1 MYSSESIHRYPRQI
15 TASIELLCAL
25 LVALPIANLAASVL
39 RGIWDIYGRDETL
52 IGRVPFLSQIV
63 AWIDGGARVRS
74 DNWVELL
81 FSLLPALG
89 WAAAALLVAILLR
102 SALPAVR
109 ASSRGLLVEF
119 AGSWVPVPWEGLR
132 SVKVTSDV
140 SGSRF
145 VLLAE
150 TSPRQL
156 TGWHRLYSLL
166 YGRGW
171 RPGFYITST
180 ISEFDPLLKTIIEE
194 GERTARSVE
203 GVRPLRIEEDA
214 PSPVFRLLLSP
225 AAFFSRQAAGDTAA
239 SAVTLG
245 APALSGGP
253 VRALYPNRI
262 TALVGGATL
271 VLVAFAAWRY
281 LSYWVRALALLFPG
295 LRTVPPFSWT
305 YTNPEYVELYNAYRT
320 SGVPFF
326 GVPGFAHLP
335 SPFWLLVAAHLML
348 LFTAFFVIWLRDLLP
363 ALESRDDGMAIRA
376 AGRWRVVPWGQI
388 RAFKAS
394 ELSEQSQ
401 VLLLQAPGLPAS
413 QALTSALYDGSAA
426 PGALITSAIGNYQAL
441 LQHALARLV
450 PLDQARETPALQQEA
465 RSPLLYLAFRRREA
479 LADLAAQIKSEE
491 STRRADVPT
500 LLRLAGPM
508 IGIAALPALMLLADR
523 LLDGDGYPSL
533 GIILGALVIWFF
545 GVLEWPLVAI
555 VSLLIDDNTGGGEEG
570 YRALYVYPSS
580 QLPRLLPL
588 VAALAFQVVGA
599 PALPALLWIAAIVW
613 AFWLAAGL
621 FEQLYEWQGTQ
632 AILGGVLPVV
642 WQLLLLFG
650 FLLATR

>member
-15 TASIELLCAL
+15 TASIELLSAL
-25 LVALPIANLAASVL
+25 LVALPVANLAAGVL

-63 AWIDGGARVRS
+63 AWIDGGPRVRA
-74 DNWVELL
+74 DNWIELL
-81 FSLLPALG
+81 FALLPALA
-89 WAAAALLVAILLR
+89 WAALALLVAIVLR

-119 AGSWVPVPWEGLR
+119 AGSWLPIPWGELR

-140 SGSRF
+140 SGTRF

-150 TSPRQL
+150 TAPRQL

-166 YGRGW
+166 YGRGL
-171 RPGFYITST
+171 RPGFYITSS
-180 ISEFDPLLKTIIEE
+180 ISEFDPLLKTVIEE
-194 GERTARSVE
+194 SERTARSVE
-203 GVRPLRIEEDA
+203 GARLVRIEEDA

-225 AAFFSRQAAGDTAA
+225 AAFFSRQAAGDAA
-239 SAVTLG
+239 
-245 APALSGGP
+245 APAVALGPMPTGGP
-253 VRALYPNRI
+253 VRALYPTRI
-262 TALVGGATL
+262 TALVGGATILL
-271 VLVAFAAWRY
+271 VVFAAWRY
-281 LSYWVRALALLFPG
+281 LSYWVRALALLFPN

-305 YTNPEYVELYNAYRT
+305 NASPEYVELYAAYRT
-320 SGVPFF
+320 TGVPFF
-326 GVPGFAHLP
+326 GVPGFSYLP

-363 ALESRDDGMAIRA
+363 ALESRDDGIAICT
-376 AGRWRVVPWGQI
+376 AGRWKVVPWGRI
-388 RAFKAS
+388 SAFKAS

-413 QALTSALYDGSAA
+413 QSLTSALYDGSPA

-450 PLDQARETPALQQEA
+450 PLDQARQTPVLQQEA
-465 RSPLLYLAFRRREA
+465 RSPLLFLAFRRREA
-479 LADLAAQIKSEE
+479 LADLAAQVKSEQ
-491 STRRADVPT
+491 STRQADIPT

-508 IGIAALPALMLLADR
+508 LGIAAFPALMLLADR

-580 QLPRLLPL
+580 QLPRLLPM
-588 VAALAFQVVGA
+588 VAALALQVVGA
-599 PALPALLWIAAIVW
+599 PALPALLWIGAIVW
-613 AFWLAAGL
+613 AFWLASGL
-621 FEQLYEWQGTQ
+621 FEQLYEWQGSQ

-642 WQLLLLFG
+642 WQLLLLLG
-650 FLLATR
+650 YLLATR